1 MKTYLKSSWRKE
13 EGRKKIILEP
23 DGSYELKIFHGV
35 ENFKRMSELGLL
47 SLDFF
52 SLSLKLK
59 GNLLP

>member
-13 EGRKKIILEP
+13 EGREKIILEP
-23 DGSYELKIFHGV
+23 DGSYELKFFHGV

-52 SLSLKLK
+52 S
-59 GNLLP
+59 